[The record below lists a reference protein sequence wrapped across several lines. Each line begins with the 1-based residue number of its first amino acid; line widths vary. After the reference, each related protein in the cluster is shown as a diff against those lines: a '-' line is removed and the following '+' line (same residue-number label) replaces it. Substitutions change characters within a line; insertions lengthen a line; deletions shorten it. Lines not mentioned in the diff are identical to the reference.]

1 MGIPEAL
8 PIVWFCYSKPAA
20 YPPSRRQESTPL
32 HHPPKECC
40 PPSCVRHPNDIRLQS
55 AGLVP
60 MTRDHD
66 LHPRGGHPGER
77 KQWDNRVSVS
87 PSHPLKGGPSGLKRN
102 RHQGSKHAPSLELNP
117 TPFFC
122 FDLWQ
127 LTYFTAPLPTYF
139 GVLFWRV
146 TQKSRAS
153 LQKKKRTHGHTR
165 AHSPEI
171 KAGAVFHT
179 GASASCHK
187 NACQHFKKGQ
197 RCFQK

>member
-102 RHQGSKHAPSLELNP
+102 RHQGSKHAPSLEL
-117 TPFFC
+117 
-122 FDLWQ
+122 L
-127 LTYFTAPLPTYF
+127 LLLRFTATD
-139 GVLFWRV
+139 LFHCSFTDLLWSSILESDTKV
-146 TQKSRAS
+146 SCIPAEEETGA
-153 LQKKKRTHGHTR
+153 R
-165 AHSPEI
+165 AH
-171 KAGAVFHT
+171 
-179 GASASCHK
+179 
-187 NACQHFKKGQ
+187 ACTQPRNQGRSGLPH
-197 RCFQK
+197 RSLCFLSQKRLPAL